1 MRKLFFLLFLIPV
14 VLFGQLRKEVIVNA
28 GIYQVKYSEVLEQPL
43 EVKYKVLCPSGNAS
57 RKGMDFYTNDS
68 IHTSN
73 NEDYKANVWDK
84 GHMAPAA
91 DFNCNTTMLRQTFSY
106 LNCALQHQDLNR
118 VHWRLLEE
126 YERQLAS
133 KGEVTVV
140 IIVHFDKSTK
150 LPSGA
155 TIPSG
160 FTKKI
165 FLNGKPYQCYYFP
178 NEKPQKAKYSDYL
191 ISTCK

>member
-1 MRKLFFLLFLIPV
+1 MKKLFFIVLLFPIF
-14 VLFGQLRKEVIVNA
+14 LFGQLRKEVYVNA

-43 EVKYKVLCPSGNAS
+43 EVKYKVLCPSGDAS

-73 NEDYKANVWDK
+73 NEDYKTNVWDK

-118 VHWRLLEE
+118 VHWR
-126 YERQLAS
+126 
-133 KGEVTVV
+133 
-140 IIVHFDKSTK
+140 
-150 LPSGA
+150 
-155 TIPSG
+155 
-160 FTKKI
+160 
-165 FLNGKPYQCYYFP
+165 
-178 NEKPQKAKYSDYL
+178 
-191 ISTCK
+191 